1 MSRDS
6 DNGHPQRRYIVRG
19 RVQRVGFRYAA
30 CRQANALGLAGYV
43 RNLADGRVEVFAQG
57 PEQKLE
63 KLRQWLHQ
71 GPIQSRVEEVSEL
84 SCSETLGPGFDIR

>member
-1 MSRDS
+1 MSRNS

-19 RVQRVGFRYAA
+19 RVQRVGFRYAT

-43 RNLADGRVEVFAQG
+43 RNLTDGRVEIFAQG
-57 PEQKLE
+57 PGRELE
-63 KLRQWLHQ
+63 KLRQWLHK

-84 SCSETLGPGFDIR
+84 FCSENLGPGFGIQ